1 MGQLYPII
9 NDRRSPDGDTMIYQW
24 IFSDSGFELS
34 WTLRGTEGDAV
45 GEISGMVAIPG
56 TDPASMTDD
65 EKIDLVTT
73 SLSISEEDL
82 QSNVTLDPSVD
93 IRPDPPEDGVYY
105 YDADTTAWVEIED

>member
-9 NDRRSPDGDTMIYQW
+9 NDQRSPDGDTMIYQW

-82 QSNVTLDPSVD
+82 QSNV
-93 IRPDPPEDGVYY
+93 RPQLPAIPPPQPPGDGVYY
-105 YDADTTAWVEIED
+105 YDADTNAWVEVK